1 MPSDGRWPGFVET
14 LAAWCVVPY
23 DRYVNGDGGRSS
35 EGDGG
40 DGRGGESESE
50 GVRTGAER
58 AEVLTN
64 LGFDGLAWD
73 WRDEHVAVFEEQLDA
88 LQDRNLDLTAI
99 WAPVPD
105 ATVSQALEAQVRAA
119 SGRGLKPQ
127 LWACAEF
134 GAPGPV
140 TEERD
145 PREFADRLEPIARL
159 AAETGLTVALYNHL
173 GWAGEP
179 LNQLRII
186 EELDARG
193 FSGAGIAYMQ
203 HHGHAHIDDFA
214 ELWPQFQHA
223 VVALGLNGMRDGAH
237 WGDGKV
243 LPYGHGPRD
252 LELARVIEASGWR
265 GTVAL
270 LGHTMDPIEDRLGDD
285 LAGLEWVARA
295 LAAKVP
301 EPHWPH

>member
-1 MPSDGRWPGFVET
+1 MRPNFVAT

-23 DRYVNGDGGRSS
+23 DDR
-35 EGDGG
+35 
-40 DGRGGESESE
+40 
-50 GVRTGAER
+50 VRTPVDR
-58 AEVLTN
+58 ARVLKD

-73 WRDEHVAVFEEQLDA
+73 WRDEHVAQFDDQLDA
-88 LQDRNLDLTAI
+88 LAANGLGLAAI

-105 ATVSQALEAQVRAA
+105 GVVTQALERQVRAA
-119 SGRGLKPQ
+119 SGRRLAPQ

-140 TEERD
+140 PDEGD
-145 PREFADRLEPIARL
+145 ASIYADRLEPLARL
-159 AAETGLTVALYNHL
+159 AAETGLTLALYNHL

-179 LNQLRII
+179 LNQLRIL
-186 EELDARG
+186 EELGHRG
-193 FSGAGIAYMQ
+193 FGNTGIVYMQ

-252 LELARVIEASGWR
+252 LELARVISDSGWR

-270 LGHTMDPIEDRLGDD
+270 IGHTMDAIEDRLEDD
-285 LAGLEWVARA
+285 LAGLDWISRA
-295 LAAKVP
+295 LGAHAP
-301 EPHWPH
+301 QPLWPH